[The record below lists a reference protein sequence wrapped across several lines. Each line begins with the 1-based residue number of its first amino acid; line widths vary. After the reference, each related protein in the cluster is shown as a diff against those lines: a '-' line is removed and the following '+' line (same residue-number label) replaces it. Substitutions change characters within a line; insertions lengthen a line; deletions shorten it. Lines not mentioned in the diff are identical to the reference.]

1 MATATNNVA
10 PMSEN
15 DAPTGPRRAWAVV
28 TGASS
33 GIGREFVLALAERGK
48 PVLAVARDRDR
59 LRALADEV
67 TNQGGEVE
75 TLSADLSRPEGVE
88 SVLAAAAGREVE
100 LLVNNA
106 GAASYGAFLTISPE
120 REREL
125 LGLNVEA
132 VVALTHGLLP
142 AMVERG
148 RGGVINV
155 ASIVSFQPMPYF
167 AGYAA
172 AKAFVL
178 SFSEALDEEVR
189 GSGVRVTVVA
199 PGITN
204 TGFSDVAGSH
214 YPERRFPHL
223 EPQRVVKA
231 ALRAHQRG
239 RTVKVVGA
247 FWFVLTIADRFT
259 PRIVVRRLMRFLWK
273 PPRGTTTP
281 PRNDAAAEPSEPAVH
296 ERS

>member
-1 MATATNNVA
+1 MATATNNVR
-10 PMSEN
+10 PMSEG
-15 DAPTGPRRAWAVV
+15 DSPIGPTKPWAVV

-33 GIGREFVLALAERGK
+33 GIGREFALELSDRGK
-48 PVLAVARDRDR
+48 PVLAVARDGKR
-59 LRALADEV
+59 LGALADEV
-67 TNQGGEVE
+67 AQRGGRLEPFC
-75 TLSADLSRPEGVE
+75 ADLSRPEGVE
-88 SVLAAAAGREVE
+88 SLLEAAAGRDVE

-106 GAASYGAFLTISPE
+106 GAASYGPFLTISPE

-125 LGLNVEA
+125 IRLNVEA

-148 RGGVINV
+148 SGGVINV

-231 ALRAHQRG
+231 ALRAHQHG

-247 FWFVLTIADRFT
+247 FWFFLTIVDRFT
-259 PRIVVRRLMRFLWK
+259 PRFVVRRLMRFLWK
-273 PPRGTTTP
+273 PPRGTTTR

-296 ERS
+296 ERR

>member
-1 MATATNNVA
+1 MATATNNV
-10 PMSEN
+10 PPVSER
-15 DAPTGPRRAWAVV
+15 DSPTGPTKPWAVV

-33 GIGREFVLALAERGK
+33 GIGREFALALAVRGT
-48 PVLAVARDRDR
+48 PVLAVARDGER

-67 TNQGGEVE
+67 ARQGGELE
-75 TLSADLSRPEGVE
+75 TLGADLSRPEGVE

-106 GAASYGAFLTISPE
+106 GAASYGPFVTLAPE

-125 LGLNVEA
+125 VRLNIEA

-142 AMVERG
+142 AMLERG

-155 ASIVSFQPMPYF
+155 ASIVAFQPMPYF
-167 AGYAA
+167 ATYAA
-172 AKAFVL
+172 GKAFVL
-178 SFSEALDEEVR
+178 SFSEALVEELR

-199 PGITN
+199 PGVTR

-223 EPQRVVKA
+223 EAQRVVKA
-231 ALRAHQRG
+231 ALRAHDHRHA
-239 RTVKVVGA
+239 VKVVGA
-247 FWFVLTIADRFT
+247 FYVFLTIADRFA
-259 PRIVVRRLMRFLWK
+259 PRFVVRRLMRVLWR

-281 PRNDAAAEPSEPAVH
+281 RHTDAAAEPSEPAVH
-296 ERS
+296 ERP